1 MIVADPAYGW
11 LVIPVI
17 VAFLLSLRAER
28 SRRND
33 LLRLAEPQFHA
44 PLVPEEPAGRRW
56 AGQLLPLLCML
67 LLVVALMRPQW
78 GVVEEQETVVGLDII
93 VALDVSRS
101 MLADDLAPTR
111 LAVAKK
117 GVAQLLDKTAGDRIG
132 MVAFAG
138 SAYLVCPLT
147 ADYAL
152 ARRML
157 AELGPETIPKG
168 GSSLAAA
175 LAEAQRAFRGTSPG
189 GRVLVLVSDGED
201 HTGDIAPAL
210 ERLRRDGV
218 TVIAAQAGTP
228 EGGVIPLPGGTFVK
242 DRAGAVVKSRATP
255 DTLQTLTTAVISLN
269 ADGSG
274 LKPLIERA
282 RAEGRESARQQR
294 RQRLADRFQ
303 YPLAVAL
310 VLSTFMLLPRSG
322 RRP

>member
-17 VAFLLSLRAER
+17 VAFLLALRAER
-28 SRRND
+28 NRRND

-44 PLVPEEPAGRRW
+44 PLAPEQPAGRRW
-56 AGQLLPLLCML
+56 ASLLLPLLCML
-67 LLVVALMRPQW
+67 LLVAVLMRPQW
-78 GVVEEQETVVGLDII
+78 GTIEEQETIVGLDII

-101 MLADDLAPTR
+101 MLADDLVPSR

-117 GVAQLLDKTAGDRIG
+117 GVTQLLDKAAGDRIG
-132 MVAFAG
+132 LVAFAG
-138 SAYLVCPLT
+138 SAFLVCPLT

-152 ARRML
+152 ARQML
-157 AELGPETIPKG
+157 AELDPDSIPKG

-175 LAEAQRAFRGTSPG
+175 LTEAQPAFRGTSPG
-189 GRVLVLVSDGED
+189 GRVLVVVSDGED
-201 HTGDIAPAL
+201 HAGGIASGL

-228 EGGVIPLPGGTFVK
+228 EGGVIPLPGGDFVK

-255 DTLQTLTTAVISLN
+255 DTLQRLTTAFISLN
-269 ADGSG
+269 ADGNG

-282 RAEGRESARQQR
+282 RAKGRESARQR
-294 RQRLADRFQ
+294 HRQRLADRFQ
-303 YPLAVAL
+303 YPLAAAL
-310 VLSTFMLLPRSG
+310 VLCTIMLLPRSG